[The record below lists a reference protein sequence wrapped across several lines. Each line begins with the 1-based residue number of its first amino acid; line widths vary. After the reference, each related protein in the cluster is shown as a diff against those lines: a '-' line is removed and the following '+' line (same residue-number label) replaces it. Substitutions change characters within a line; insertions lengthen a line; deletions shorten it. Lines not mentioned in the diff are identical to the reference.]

1 MAFDLL
7 ADPAAAGDAV
17 VAAGTGTGTAEA
29 GVFVASVAPEP
40 KLKPVAAGAALLPKL
55 NPLDP
60 VPLLLL
66 GPKEKPVEV
75 EFPTEVEEAAAGDP
89 NVKPEKPFAG
99 AVPDDDDPKVKPPVA
114 VVAVELV
121 DAGAGVDAPKLNPP
135 DPILLLLAAALV
147 AFFSPTKFGLS
158 AVHAKH

>member
-1 MAFDLL
+1 M
-7 ADPAAAGDAV
+7 
-17 VAAGTGTGTAEA
+17 AAGTGRGTAEV
-29 GVFVASVAPEP
+29 GVLVASVAPEP

-75 EFPTEVEEAAAGDP
+75 ELPPEEEEAAAGDP

-99 AVPDDDDPKVKPPVA
+99 AVLDDDDPKVKPPVA
-114 VVAVELV
+114 VVPVELV